1 MLAAGI
7 PQMLWIISAGVRNHT
22 AEGGLDQERKGMVDC
37 AWRRVM
43 DGIRGA
49 RCQAVVVDSNRD
61 GIADKKWRDR
71 SDRLLNGR
79 FFRG

>member
-1 MLAAGI
+1 
-7 PQMLWIISAGVRNHT
+7 
-22 AEGGLDQERKGMVDC
+22 MVDY
-37 AWRRVM
+37 AWRRWVM

-49 RCQAVVVDSNRD
+49 PAKAVVVDSNPD
-61 GIADKKWRDR
+61 GIAGKKWRDR